1 MEDISS
7 KFTIAVIGRSGSGK
21 GVQAHALLSL
31 LGKRAYHMETGRF
44 LREITREHEN
54 PTIRIA
60 RRLMGQGRLFPSWF
74 SSYTWLNK
82 FIAGGKADRH
92 LIFDGA
98 PRRLSEARLLD
109 EVLVWHGRKK
119 ALCIYL
125 DVIEKTAVDRLLA
138 RKRKD
143 DTLRAIQNRMAYFSR
158 DVLPVIEYF
167 KKERRLL
174 RINGELST
182 ELVFRQIESLLSKRL
197 GRNWERRT

>member
-1 MEDISS
+1 MRSSSCASTNIYNRRMEDISS
-7 KFTIAVIGRSGSGK
+7 KFTIAVIGRSVSGK

-92 LIFDGA
+92 LIFDRA
-98 PRRLSEARLLD
+98 PRRLSRSEEHTSELQSQFH
-109 EVLVWHGRKK
+109 LV
-119 ALCIYL
+119 
-125 DVIEKTAVDRLLA
+125 
-138 RKRKD
+138 
-143 DTLRAIQNRMAYFSR
+143 
-158 DVLPVIEYF
+158 
-167 KKERRLL
+167 
-174 RINGELST
+174 
-182 ELVFRQIESLLSKRL
+182 
-197 GRNWERRT
+197 